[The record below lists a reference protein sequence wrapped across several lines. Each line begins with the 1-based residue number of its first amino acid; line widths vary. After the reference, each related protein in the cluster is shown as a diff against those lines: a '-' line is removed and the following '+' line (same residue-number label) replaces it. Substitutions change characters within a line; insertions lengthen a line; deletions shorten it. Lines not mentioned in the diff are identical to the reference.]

1 MKRGKKRSKSVSN
14 LHFTRVLSLG
24 HYNIDYAITLD
35 DDDMREFNLTDVTK
49 LKTYDD
55 IKFIVENINLW
66 NKIRIT
72 TENNFLNLLL
82 YMNKINI
89 ESNKI
94 YIEFISYEQPIYFN
108 DEVKEMFQA
117 VNDLNYIFVNE
128 TALYPSV
135 KKNFTL
141 TIRFRDRY
149 TVIDFGEFEDN
160 RNLNVDNDIM
170 EEGVT
175 KVQQV
180 VQSEDNEE
188 EPKNV
193 EQSIFDRI
201 PLACDSYNY
210 FISSIGET
218 LETSPYEDFVEFVVD
233 AKLKYGALIVTE
245 YGDHIDYF
253 SDKET
258 MTLLNK
264 LYLITDI
271 FLFDAK
277 EVLSNFKKH
286 YEILTKENSK
296 KVYKFGEIQINNY
309 PFGTVDSKR
318 NENEPN
324 YENNNSNISENNEE
338 NQEHKEEIERTEE
351 EKEETNRE
359 KENKDEIQ
367 VRSKKK
373 IKV

>member
-233 AKLKYGALIVTE
+233 AKLK
-245 YGDHIDYF
+245 
-253 SDKET
+253 
-258 MTLLNK
+258 
-264 LYLITDI
+264 
-271 FLFDAK
+271 
-277 EVLSNFKKH
+277 
-286 YEILTKENSK
+286 
-296 KVYKFGEIQINNY
+296 
-309 PFGTVDSKR
+309 
-318 NENEPN
+318 
-324 YENNNSNISENNEE
+324 
-338 NQEHKEEIERTEE
+338 
-351 EKEETNRE
+351 
-359 KENKDEIQ
+359 
-367 VRSKKK
+367 
-373 IKV
+373 